1 MNLFIKS
8 ILILIFIFL
17 SGCENKEYVKD
28 FKIEEIAVWDSL
40 LTYFSKEDI
49 LSLQRTEDVMGN
61 PIDLKDYFYIDAQ
74 FDNYQFE
81 TYDSIQVYYKLDD
94 EKFII
99 HGIGGI
105 IWFDTNLQKC
115 NEKYYEVKS
124 ILDEQFKSPVKEEF
138 LDYKDIREGMGTT
151 KKNIMYF
158 DFDDGSS
165 IDIKCQD
172 YDNEL
177 LNLSDYFQTFIFS
190 KEFNEFRNS

>member
-1 MNLFIKS
+1 MKHLYKILFFSVFLFI
-8 ILILIFIFL
+8 F
-17 SGCENKEYVKD
+17 GCENKEYVKD
-28 FKIEEIAVWDSL
+28 FKIEEIAVGDSL

-61 PIDLKDYFYIDAQ
+61 PIDLKDYVYIDSQ

-81 TYDSIQVYYKLDD
+81 TYDSLQVYYKLDD

-105 IWFDTNLQKC
+105 IWFDTNLKKC

-190 KEFNEFRNS
+190 NEFNEFRNS

>member
-8 ILILIFIFL
+8 ILLLIFIFL

-28 FKIEEIAVWDSL
+28 FKIEEIAVGDSL
-40 LTYFSKEDI
+40 LDYFSKEDI

-61 PIDLKDYFYIDAQ
+61 PIDLKDYVYIDAQ
-74 FDNYQFE
+74 FDNFQFE
-81 TYDSIQVYYKLDD
+81 TYDSLQVYYKLDD

-105 IWFDTNLQKC
+105 IWFDTNLKKC

-124 ILDEQFKSPVKEEF
+124 ILNEQFKSPVKEEF
-138 LDYKDIREGMGTT
+138 LDYKDTREGMGTT

-158 DFDDGSS
+158 DFGDGSS

-190 KEFNEFRNS
+190 NEFNEFRNS

>member
-1 MNLFIKS
+1 MKHLYKILFFSVFLFI
-8 ILILIFIFL
+8 F
-17 SGCENKEYVKD
+17 GCENKEYVKD
-28 FKIEEIAVWDSL
+28 FKIEEIAVGDSL

-105 IWFDTNLQKC
+105 IWFDTNLQDHYHFYDPEKDELIDINK
-115 NEKYYEVKS
+115 NEIS
-124 ILDEQFKSPVKEEF
+124 FSKSPKIPNGKIKESINIIIN
-138 LDYKDIREGMGTT
+138 L
-151 KKNIMYF
+151 KN
-158 DFDDGSS
+158 
-165 IDIKCQD
+165 K
-172 YDNEL
+172 N
-177 LNLSDYFQTFIFS
+177 
-190 KEFNEFRNS
+190 

>member
-1 MNLFIKS
+1 
-8 ILILIFIFL
+8 
-17 SGCENKEYVKD
+17 
-28 FKIEEIAVWDSL
+28 
-40 LTYFSKEDI
+40 
-49 LSLQRTEDVMGN
+49 MGN

>member
-1 MNLFIKS
+1 MKHLYKILFFSVFLFI
-8 ILILIFIFL
+8 F
-17 SGCENKEYVKD
+17 GCENKEYVKD
-28 FKIEEIAVWDSL
+28 FKIEEIAVGDSL

-177 LNLSDYFQTFIFS
+177 LNLADYFQTFIFS
-190 KEFNEFRNS
+190 KEFNEFRKS

>member
-1 MNLFIKS
+1 MKHLYKILFFSVFLFI
-8 ILILIFIFL
+8 F
-17 SGCENKEYVKD
+17 GCENKEYVKD
-28 FKIEEIAVWDSL
+28 FKIEEIAVGDSL